1 MEIALASDRLAAAMA
16 TNARAQAN
24 QSQAQG
30 AIDLF
35 GREGVNV
42 LLAGARVLSP
52 LRLAFNHFHHL
63 VRLPFCP
70 P

>member
-16 TNARAQAN
+16 SNARAQAN

-35 GREGVNV
+35 HREGVNV

-52 LRLAFNHFHHL
+52 LPASLIYHSVPIR
-63 VRLPFCP
+63 FC
-70 P
+70 